1 MFTESFIKKR
11 LWRRKLNRSEDAVL
25 SDTVTAIWSGTGFER
40 TGQKTPRERHCGRK
54 DAPKRLFI
62 SRVDESQPLES
73 YLSEKVGG
81 KRERGD
87 SPFMARGRRIARKR
101 ATAQRALSSLWDDM
115 VEVCADIS

>member
-1 MFTESFIKKR
+1 MWLSAAKAPIGSGDS
-11 LWRRKLNRSEDAVL
+11 SE
-25 SDTVTAIWSGTGFER
+25 GKGFE
-40 TGQKTPRERHCGRK
+40 TPRERHCGRK

>member
-1 MFTESFIKKR
+1 M
-11 LWRRKLNRSEDAVL
+11 NRSEDAVL

-40 TGQKTPRERHCGRK
+40 TGRKTPRERHCGRK

-87 SPFMARGRRIARKR
+87 SPFHGARQETCTEEGHCTAGALFVVGRYGRSVR
-101 ATAQRALSSLWDDM
+101 
-115 VEVCADIS
+115 